1 METIYSDI
9 NKIDFYGNE
18 NFKILKGLRA
28 TDIMKKQ
35 KIFKNITY
43 FLLKV

>member
-18 NFKILKGLRA
+18 NFIILKVLGVI
-28 TDIMKKQ
+28 DINKKT
-35 KIFKNITY
+35 KII
-43 FLLKV
+43 